1 MKKIRLTESDLKNV
15 IKNSV
20 KRILRENYHL
30 DNFTGSEPMEEDG
43 QEEFDPIEE
52 EEPQTGVID
61 ILREKES
68 DYDMLN
74 YPEVEEISLEEL
86 AACVSEI
93 IEKAKAGGEISSS
106 VGYNTITVDG
116 DTLYLECDDNGYDAY
131 ETWAGDIHDIITP
144 DEDLDH
150 IVDTIAA
157 SINQCWVDAHD
168 EELEEN
174 N

>member
-20 KRILRENYHL
+20 ERILRENYHL
-30 DNFTGSEPMEEDG
+30 DNFTSSEPMEEDG

-86 AACVSEI
+86 AACV
-93 IEKAKAGGEISSS
+93 
-106 VGYNTITVDG
+106 
-116 DTLYLECDDNGYDAY
+116 
-131 ETWAGDIHDIITP
+131 
-144 DEDLDH
+144 
-150 IVDTIAA
+150 
-157 SINQCWVDAHD
+157 
-168 EELEEN
+168 
-174 N
+174 